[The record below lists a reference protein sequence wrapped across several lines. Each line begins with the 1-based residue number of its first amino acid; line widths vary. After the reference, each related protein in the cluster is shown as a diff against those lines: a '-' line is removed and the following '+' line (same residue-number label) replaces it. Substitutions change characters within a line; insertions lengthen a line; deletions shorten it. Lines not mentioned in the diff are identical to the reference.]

1 MTDFQANRTSLW
13 LSRRLWRGVLVV
25 TGVAI
30 LIWSGYE
37 DIDAS
42 GAALLGLTAAIGL
55 TMSLMRSRLANDHS
69 QIVISA
75 LTGALIGAATSVATA
90 ALMLFKDLR
99 HAHPFPDFP
108 PSIILGILER
118 LPPWT
123 LAGALA
129 GIGIGLLLKLYL
141 QAAARNTRG

>member
-1 MTDFQANRTSLW
+1 MTDLQANRTSLW

-37 DIDAS
+37 DNEAT
-42 GAALLGLTAAIGL
+42 GAAMLGLTAAIGL
-55 TMSLMRSRLANDHS
+55 TMSMMRSRLANDHNL
-69 QIVISA
+69 ILIAA
-75 LTGALIGAATSVATA
+75 LTGALIGAAASLATA

-108 PSIILGILER
+108 PSMILGILER

-123 LAGALA
+123 LAGALT
-129 GIGIGLLLKLYL
+129 GLGIGLLLMFGS
-141 QAAARNTRG
+141 QAATSNSRD